1 MTPRQA
7 PRTGILQVM
16 RWPLVIAV
24 GAALFLMAGVSTVR
38 ETYHVW
44 QVNQEIRGLQA
55 QVTELEGRKGQLKQ
69 LIDRLASADELDK
82 QARSRFGLQR
92 PGERVIVLR
101 NADGQPLSWQE
112 GQQKE
117 DEPIGDLSAVKDHGP
132 FANPK
137 QWFYYFFPTP
147 TL

>member
-1 MTPRQA
+1 MPRHA
-7 PRTGILQVM
+7 SGSGILQVM

-24 GAALFLMAGVSTVR
+24 GAALFLIAGVSTVR

-82 QARSRFGLQR
+82 QARSRFGLQK

-101 NADGQPLSWQE
+101 NAEGQPLSWQE
-112 GQQKE
+112 GQKVATEQNVDASPEKQN
-117 DEPIGDLSAVKDHGP
+117 GP
-132 FANPK
+132 FENPK
-137 QWFYYFFPTP
+137 QWFNYFFPTP